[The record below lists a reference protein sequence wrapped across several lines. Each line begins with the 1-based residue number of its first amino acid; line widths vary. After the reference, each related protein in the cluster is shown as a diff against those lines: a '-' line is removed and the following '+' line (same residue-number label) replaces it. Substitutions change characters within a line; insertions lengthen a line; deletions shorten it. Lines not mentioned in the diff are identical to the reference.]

1 MCFVCFFSLLSFG
14 LCLKTLTID
23 IKRIKI
29 YYGKHNKYLCVPVK
43 LSLICSFLWYV
54 INLDSAH
61 SDKILCF
68 GGNSEIS
75 SNSNE
80 AHIELNDINI
90 YMPYLTTLHYLIQVS
105 NAKRYKRRNAST
117 LICKWFLTA
126 PHRNPT

>member
-75 SNSNE
+75 SNFNE
-80 AHIELNDINI
+80 AHIELNYINI
-90 YMPYLTTLHYLIQVS
+90 YVPI
-105 NAKRYKRRNAST
+105 
-117 LICKWFLTA
+117 I
-126 PHRNPT
+126 